1 MTVICPVIALFFMT
15 VSVAYA
21 QSNSDDLSPVLEKGA
36 GSKSSIAVNLSVTI
50 DGSTDQNVTCIQGK
64 SVSIVALAD
73 SPDDPSAAFVYT
85 FGWRFSTENS
95 WRILQFKG
103 DNNSIFFQVPP
114 IPSDAPLQ
122 THIEL
127 YFVAYL
133 AGTSDTGTRA
143 YRNIYVETDTV
154 TDIYDALVSEY
165 SIPDGINSDV
175 QSSADDLLSTIQSNI
190 QTVIGESSIQLS
202 FPDPTSLFTLGSGLI
217 PPQIMAFVP
226 LLLLCTF
233 LIWVLRR

>member
-1 MTVICPVIALFFMT
+1 MTVTA
-15 VSVAYA
+15 VSA
-21 QSNSDDLSPVLEKGA
+21 QSLPDYNPPVPEKGA
-36 GSKSSIAVNLSVTI
+36 GVEASITVNLSVTI
-50 DGSTDQNVTCIQGK
+50 DGSDAQSVSCIQGK
-64 SVSIVALAD
+64 TVPVVALAT
-73 SPDDPSAAFVYT
+73 SPDDPSATFLYT

-95 WRILQFKG
+95 WRILQFKN
-103 DNNSIFFQVPP
+103 DNNSISFQVPP

-122 THIEL
+122 THIEF

-143 YRNIYVETDTV
+143 YRNIYVEPDTV
-154 TDIYDALVSEY
+154 TDIYDALISEY

-175 QSSADDLLSTIQSNI
+175 QNSADDLLSTIQSNI
-190 QTVIGESSIQLS
+190 QAVIGESSIQLS